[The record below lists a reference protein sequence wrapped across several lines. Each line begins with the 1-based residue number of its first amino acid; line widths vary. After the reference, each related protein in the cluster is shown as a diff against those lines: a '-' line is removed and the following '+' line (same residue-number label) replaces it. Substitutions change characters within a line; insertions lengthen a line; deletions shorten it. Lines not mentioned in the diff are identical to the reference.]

1 MTDAVRVYAEHELVA
16 IHDRAEPGG
25 RRTNPDHL
33 PPAKA
38 AGVLLT
44 RDRCREQAADA
55 GPATLAIVEEL
66 LRSRPVDKRG
76 VAIRLVRLA
85 ETYGAERLE
94 AACRLAA
101 EHGEGDYLTVKTIL
115 RGGLDVAVQAQA
127 AQAQAGP
134 LRFVRSAYEYVA
146 AFAGDAS

>member
-1 MTDAVRVYAEHELVA
+1 LVRVYAEHELVA

-101 EHGEGDYLTVKTIL
+101 EHGEGDTPPVVETAPRLETPVDS
-115 RGGLDVAVQAQA
+115 LDSSATA
-127 AQAQAGP
+127 ADLPTLPTGATTTAG
-134 LRFVRSAYEYVA
+134 
-146 AFAGDAS
+146 